1 MITSTLSSFVLA
13 VGSLSVLGAPPQL
26 PDTSGIDFVLTDNLN
41 VDQFFSLWLVFNN
54 DEVKMSG
61 KFTNVYILILR
72 GSLRVHNVPHSGH

>member
-1 MITSTLSSFVLA
+1 MEFPLAPAFVLA
-13 VGSLSVLGAPPQL
+13 LVSISVTAAPPQL

-61 KFTNVYILILR
+61 MFSVELLLDH
-72 GSLRVHNVPHSGH
+72 GRVPEEGMSQLSG